1 MYGTVFVAPLMTW
14 SLRQS
19 VIDDQ
24 LTPGELHLL
33 RLVPQA
39 WVSSKEETVF
49 ANMPTEYGPV
59 DLKWRLSPDGKQI
72 DVTFAGRWR
81 EKPAKVVLHA
91 PPPVAGVTRVVV
103 NGEPVAATGSSALGK
118 F

>member
-1 MYGTVFVAPLMTW
+1 MTW

-39 WVSSKEETVF
+39 WVSVKEQTVF
-49 ANMPTEYGPV
+49 ENMPTEYGPV
-59 DLKWRLSPDGKQI
+59 DLKWQLSPDGKRLDLQ
-72 DVTFAGRWR
+72 FAGRWR
-81 EKPAKVVLHA
+81 QKPEKVVLHA
-91 PPPVAGVTRVVV
+91 PPMEGLETITV
-103 NGEPVAATGSSALGK
+103 NGESITANGPSELK
-118 F
+118 RF